1 MLFQYEAIDRKTGKS
16 KKGKVK
22 LGTRADAIEQL
33 KHQGLAIVNITEVKP
48 SIWKRDLNI
57 HIGKPVSTKDFVVF
71 CRQLATLLHSGA
83 TVVDSLRLLSDQ
95 AKSKPF
101 KKALEQIYK
110 DVRSGVPLSDACDD
124 YPKIFDK
131 VFVNMIRAGE
141 LSGNMD
147 EVLERLATFFEKEH
161 NTREKVKS
169 ALTYPIVVSIIATVV
184 VTFLLTNVIPKF
196 INTLIASGG
205 EIPLPTA
212 IVLAISNFLINYW
225 YVPLL
230 GIALIILSFSY
241 IKKTSKGRYMIDY
254 LLLKMPIFG
263 PLIQKSAIARMSRTL
278 SSLFVSAVPILQSL
292 TMVAEIVDNEVIART
307 IRESRESLRGG
318 DTLSEPLGK
327 SWIFPKLVTHMIS
340 IGEQTG
346 QLDTMLEKVA
356 DFYEADVDHMASRLS
371 AIIEPVMIVIL
382 AVIVGTIVL
391 AAMLPM
397 FEIYQNV

>member
-1 MLFQYEAIDRKTGKS
+1 MHFQYEAIDRKTGKK
-16 KKGKVK
+16 KKGKVTM
-22 LGTRADAIEQL
+22 GSRADAIEQL
-33 KHQGLAIVNITEVKP
+33 KQQGLAIVHVMEIKP
-48 SIWKRDLNI
+48 SIWKKDLNI
-57 HIGKPVSTKDFVVF
+57 HIGSPVKTKDFVVF
-71 CRQLATLLHSGA
+71 CRQLATLLHSGV

-95 AKSKPF
+95 AKTKPF
-101 KKALEQIYK
+101 KEALEKIYK
-110 DVRSGVPLSDACDD
+110 DVRSGVSLSDACAA

-169 ALTYPIVVSIIATVV
+169 ALTYPIVVSIIAAVV

-196 INTLIASGG
+196 TNTLVASGG

-212 IVLAISNFLINYW
+212 IVLAISDFLVGYW
-225 YVPLL
+225 YVPLA
-230 GIALIILSFSY
+230 GILLTLISFSY
-241 IKKTSKGRYMIDY
+241 IKKTPKGSYIIDY

-263 PLIQKSAIARMSRTL
+263 TLIQKSAIARMTRTL
-278 SSLFVSAVPILQSL
+278 SSLFISAVPILQSL
-292 TMVAEIVDNEVIART
+292 TMVAEIVNNEVIARVL
-307 IRESRESLRGG
+307 IESRESLRAG
-318 DTLSEPLGK
+318 DTLSEPLEK

-346 QLDTMLEKVA
+346 QLDTMLEKIA
-356 DFYEADVDHMASRLS
+356 DFYEQDVDHMASRLS
-371 AIIEPVMIVIL
+371 AITEPVMIVIL

-397 FEIYQNV
+397 FEIYKNV

>member
-1 MLFQYEAIDRKTGKS
+1 MLFQYEAIDRKTRKK
-16 KKGKVK
+16 KKGKLK
-22 LGTRADAIEQL
+22 IGTRADAIEQL
-33 KHQGLAIVNITEVKP
+33 KNQGLAIVHVTEIKP
-48 SIWKRDLNI
+48 SIWKQDLNI
-57 HIGKPVSTKDFVVF
+57 HIGKPVKTKDFVVF

-95 AKSKPF
+95 AKTKPF
-101 KKALEQIYK
+101 KEALEQIYK
-110 DVRSGVPLSDACDD
+110 DVRSGIPLSDACAD

-169 ALTYPIVVSIIATVV
+169 ALTYPIVVSIIAAVV
-184 VTFLLTNVIPKF
+184 VTFLLTSVIPTF
-196 INTLIASGG
+196 INTLVASGG

-225 YVPLL
+225 YIPLL
-230 GIALIILSFSY
+230 GIALILLSFSY

-254 LLLKMPIFG
+254 FKLKIPVFG
-263 PLIQKSAIARMSRTL
+263 ILIQKSAIARMSRTL

-307 IRESRESLRGG
+307 LRECRESLRGG
-318 DTLSEPLGK
+318 DTLSEPLEK

-382 AVIVGTIVL
+382 AIIVGTIVL